1 MERFQTRQ
9 LPSVVD
15 AMAPDGSEVRI
26 LCSGAR
32 GSMAHFSLPGGQ
44 VSQAVAHHGIEEIW
58 YFLAGRGRFW
68 RKRRENEE
76 IIKVSEGVSITIPP
90 GTHFQF
96 RNDGNEAL
104 TAVGVS
110 MPPWPGEDEAYPV
123 AGVWQPVPATPR

>member
-1 MERFQTRQ
+1 MGRFETKR
-9 LPSVVD
+9 LPSAVD
-15 AMAPDGSEVRI
+15 ALAPDGSEVRI

-44 VSQAVAHHGIEEIW
+44 VSQAVAHRSIEEVW

-68 RKRRENEE
+68 RQQGTVEE
-76 IIKVSEGVSITIPP
+76 IIEVSEGVSISIPP

-96 RNDGNEAL
+96 RNDGDSAL
-104 TAVGVS
+104 AAVGVS

-123 AGVWQPVPATPR
+123 EGAW